1 MVIYCP
7 KAIWEKAFGSP
18 RIYDHGDVNWDLLI
32 ATLYDVNLGDCI
44 VSIEHEDPVWAGT
57 EDKIKKG
64 LILAERHLSK
74 LII

>member
-1 MVIYCP
+1 MGESFW
-7 KAIWEKAFGSP
+7 KP
-18 RIYDHGDVNWDLLI
+18 RISGHGDVNWDLLI
-32 ATLYDVNLGDCI
+32 ATLYDVNLGDCV
-44 VSIEHEDPVWAGT
+44 VSIEHEDPVLAGT